1 MTLSAVLD
9 TNVLV
14 SGILW
19 RGIPFQLLKW
29 SEKNN
34 LIIYTGL
41 DIMAEVYRVLHH
53 PKFQQYIENQHA
65 SPEEL
70 FTKIASLCTIIQIT
84 GIVGFGLLSLFKMI
98 SGGEKSFAFLSIGI
112 SPSCLGFLPFNM
124 PNAKVFMGDV
134 GSILLGFV
142 FAAMVVVLS
151 KSIFDFV
158 CLASFFF
165 PFYADELTTMV
176 VRIKDSEN
184 LLQPHRR
191 HLYQFL
197 ANEMWIPHWKMS
209 ADFGMVQFAV
219 GVNILFKG
227 ISRIAVISLLTIYF
241 GAFVGVGFT
250 VRKRV
255 EQRSF

>member
-70 FTKIASLCTIIQIT
+70 FTKIASLCTIIQIIE
-84 GIVGFGLLSLFKMI
+84 IVKGVCSDTDD
-98 SGGEKSFAFLSIGI
+98 EKFLSCAL
-112 SPSCLGFLPFNM
+112 SANVEVLVS
-124 PNAKVFMGDV
+124 GDKHLLELKQYQ
-134 GSILLGFV
+134 SIRILT
-142 FAAMVVVLS
+142 AR
-151 KSIFDFV
+151 DF
-158 CLASFFF
+158 
-165 PFYADELTTMV
+165 YQENIHKLT
-176 VRIKDSEN
+176 S
-184 LLQPHRR
+184 
-191 HLYQFL
+191 
-197 ANEMWIPHWKMS
+197 
-209 ADFGMVQFAV
+209 
-219 GVNILFKG
+219 
-227 ISRIAVISLLTIYF
+227 VI
-241 GAFVGVGFT
+241 
-250 VRKRV
+250 
-255 EQRSF
+255 QN